1 MNKLGQE
8 DYTLQIKNVGFVNSE
23 WAMRGIL
30 KTNKD
35 SKIYAEGRT
44 YDGKLY
50 TFRESNYRDIWHAL
64 DIIVKK
70 LDKKNNWKN
79 IPSARNQ
86 EDN

>member
-1 MNKLGQE
+1 
-8 DYTLQIKNVGFVNSE
+8 
-23 WAMRGIL
+23 MRGIL

-44 YDGKLY
+44 YDGTLY

-79 IPSARNQ
+79 IFQNITKIKVSNKKI
-86 EDN
+86 

>member
-1 MNKLGQE
+1 
-8 DYTLQIKNVGFVNSE
+8 
-23 WAMRGIL
+23 MRGIL

-50 TFRESNYRDIWHAL
+50 TFGESNYREIWHAL

-70 LDKKNNWKN
+70 LDKKNNWRN
-79 IPSARNQ
+79 LPSARNNPP
-86 EDN
+86 DNQAIDDAL